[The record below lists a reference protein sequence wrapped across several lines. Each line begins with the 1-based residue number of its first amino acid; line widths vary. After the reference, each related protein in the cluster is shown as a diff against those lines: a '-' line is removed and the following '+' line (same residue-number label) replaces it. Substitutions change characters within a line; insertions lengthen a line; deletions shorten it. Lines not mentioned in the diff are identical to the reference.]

1 MTLAAP
7 TGTAEW
13 VRDALATH
21 WGEAWGEAGLSP
33 LTVGGEAPLTHA
45 AGLWRVAAAG
55 GDHVFKAQLN
65 PEAARPARFHPL
77 KERILAHCARRR
89 VPVLP
94 VVPAADGRSA
104 VRHDGV
110 QCEMSPLCPGA
121 KASGG
126 RGQAAAIVATGL
138 DLRAAL
144 DGLPTE
150 VTDELAGVHL
160 PLMVEEEHW
169 PAALEDAERRLLPK
183 AEGRGDDPWYR
194 AAARVLRELS
204 DSAPLLKSTGA
215 GLSAGAVS
223 PPAVVH
229 GDLHVHHFLLAE
241 PGQAAGQAPAP
252 RVLAVLDFDNLHVGD
267 RLLDLAWTAD
277 TAVHACGADTGAAR
291 DVLAAF
297 LGSGRRRGLLRPGDE
312 ARLMPVLM
320 AHSLPVIVDI
330 AKDILDRGI
339 LTPQWLAYFELLS
352 PARRLAVHRLLTGPA
367 AR

>member
-7 TGTAEW
+7 AGTAEW
-13 VRDALATH
+13 VRHALATH

-77 KERILAHCARRR
+77 KERILAHCARQR

-94 VVPAADGRSA
+94 VVPAADGRPA
-104 VRHDGV
+104 VLHGGV

-144 DGLPTE
+144 DGLPPG
-150 VTDELAGVHL
+150 VSDELAGVHL
-160 PLMVEEEHW
+160 PLMVEEERW

-183 AEGRGDDPWYR
+183 AEQPGDDPWYR
-194 AAARVLRELS
+194 AAARVLRELA
-204 DSAPLLKSTGA
+204 DSAPLLRSA
-215 GLSAGAVS
+215 GLSAEPAS

-229 GDLHVHHFLLAE
+229 GDLHVHHFLLTETEQASE
-241 PGQAAGQAPAP
+241 PATASAP

-297 LGSGRRRGLLRPGDE
+297 QDSGRGRGLLRPGDE

-352 PARRLAVHRLLTGPA
+352 PARRLAVHRLLTA